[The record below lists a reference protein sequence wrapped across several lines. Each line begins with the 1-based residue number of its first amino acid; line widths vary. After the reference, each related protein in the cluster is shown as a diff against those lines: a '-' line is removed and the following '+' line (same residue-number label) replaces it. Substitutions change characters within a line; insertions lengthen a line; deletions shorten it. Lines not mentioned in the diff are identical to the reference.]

1 MTTSIPQDE
10 ILDDTDMD
18 YGDADEGG
26 GDGGDVVVDEEEL
39 GIHWPRFG
47 ALIAL
52 LAALLFLGGPKILF
66 VALAI
71 GAFLVFHEA
80 GHYLTAKWSGM
91 KVTEF
96 FVGFGPRI
104 FSFKRGETTFGLK
117 VYIPFG
123 AYVRIVGMNN
133 LEEVDPVD
141 EPRTY
146 RQAPWFKRVL
156 TIVAG
161 PATHFVTAFALLT
174 FVLWQYGPVSVDED
188 AWAIENVAASSP
200 LAEAGLTD
208 GDRIV
213 SINGESTET
222 WDRFLA
228 VIDEVDGQ
236 QVDVIYQR
244 FERAQV
250 VRRSADL
257 ALPAGL
263 AAGPTEGLGFEVGTP
278 EWDVFDWAV
287 GEVTPLS
294 AAASAGIEPGDQVLS
309 IAGTPTPF
317 FSDVAALIPNIR
329 GEEVDIVV
337 LRDGEELTLQ
347 TRIWERL
354 TSEGAAGLNGVY
366 LGEMIVSFEGTPVAN
381 YNEFVELAQDRIG
394 DTVEVE
400 VVYDS
405 AIHSERV
412 DINSLASEDAVSGF
426 LGVSAGT
433 ALAEP
438 LGILPAAAQAPG
450 QLWNLIGAIG
460 EGAKTTVTT
469 ENGLRSLFALGPAET
484 DLSQD
489 PSLAPQFDVSELRP
503 RDTTDANRPISIVGV
518 VRLSNQLDTQLI
530 LGFLAIM
537 NLFFGLFNLLPLL
550 PLDGGHIARATYE
563 RIRSIGRKGKSYHA
577 DAAKLLPLTYVVVGL
592 FLVVGMIAIVR
603 DIVDPIQL

>member
-1 MTTSIPQDE
+1 MTISSIPQDE
-10 ILDDTDMD
+10 ILDDVEPQ
-18 YGDADEGG
+18 DAPIVEEP
-26 GDGGDVVVDEEEL
+26 EEEV
-39 GIHWPRFG
+39 GINWPYFA
-47 ALIAL
+47 ALIGL

-80 GHYLTAKWSGM
+80 GHYLTARWSGM

-96 FVGFGPRI
+96 FVGFGQRI

-117 VYIPFG
+117 IWIPFG

-133 LEEVDPVD
+133 LEEVDPAD
-141 EPRTY
+141 EARTY
-146 RQAPWFKRVL
+146 RQAPWHKRVL

-174 FVLWQYGPVSVDED
+174 FVLWQYGPNSVDEQ
-188 AWAIENVAASSP
+188 AWSIENVAADSA
-200 LAEAGLTD
+200 LTEAGLVD

-213 SINGESTET
+213 SINDASTET

-228 VIDEVDGQ
+228 VIGDVEGQ
-236 QVDVIYQR
+236 PVDVIYQR
-244 FERAQV
+244 LERGQV
-250 VRRSADL
+250 VRRSAEL
-257 ALPAGL
+257 ALPTGL
-263 AAGPTEGLGFEVGTP
+263 AVDPTVALGFDLGTP

-309 IAGTPTPF
+309 IDQTPTPF
-317 FSDVAALIPNIR
+317 FSDVAALIPDIR
-329 GEEVDIVV
+329 GEEVEIVV
-337 LRDGEELTLQ
+337 LRDGEELTLE
-347 TRIWERL
+347 TRVWERL

-405 AIHSERV
+405 AIHQERV
-412 DINSLASEDAVSGF
+412 DINELATENAVSGF
-426 LGVSAGT
+426 LGISAGT
-433 ALAEP
+433 AQEEP
-438 LGILPAAAQAPG
+438 LGIFSAAAQAPG
-450 QLWNLIGAIG
+450 QIVDLIGAIG

-484 DLSQD
+484 DLTD
-489 PSLAPQFDVSELRP
+489 NAAVPTDFNPADLRP

-518 VRLSNQLDTQLI
+518 VRLANQLETQAI
-530 LGFLAIM
+530 IGFLAIM

-550 PLDGGHIARATYE
+550 PLDGGHVALATYE